1 MRRIFMLLAAALVA
15 LPIFAEQKK
24 PTVTPTSAANRSINL
39 NSSKSNRV
47 AQPTVTPTPE
57 SDATRGKPTKDQRQ
71 MTGKVIRVLSQ
82 QGRATFVVQSKGKE
96 FTFSAANLK
105 ALPKVGDV
113 IDITY
118 TQTPSGPLE
127 ATTVKSSKSN
137 TSD

>member
-1 MRRIFMLLAAALVA
+1 MRRMFLFVAAMLIV
-15 LPIFAEQKK
+15 LPILGEQK
-24 PTVTPTSAANRSINL
+24 
-39 NSSKSNRV
+39 
-47 AQPTVTPTPE
+47 QPTPTPSAE
-57 SDATRGKPTKDQRQ
+57 RGKPTKDQRQ

-82 QGRATFVVQSKGKE
+82 QGRASFIVQSKGKE